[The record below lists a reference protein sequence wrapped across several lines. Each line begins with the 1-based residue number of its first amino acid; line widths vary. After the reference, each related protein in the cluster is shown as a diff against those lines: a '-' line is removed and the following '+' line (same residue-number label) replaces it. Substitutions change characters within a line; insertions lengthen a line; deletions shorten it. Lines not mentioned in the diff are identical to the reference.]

1 MYDASA
7 KIPRVG
13 LLEGHQHFPGNFDS
27 CLEIVSEDFDDI
39 GQFSGK
45 MCMSMGLATVSPQE
59 AERKIKGNL
68 ISHMLLSLHYLILET
83 YSMFAFNN
91 NNIRMANVLKN
102 GFVFLGRCI
111 PSVCSMDDLMYGWYN
126 FLNETQIPQD
136 IYTLYPINCH
146 TADETSK
153 DTKITCLEML

>member
-45 MCMSMGLATVSPQE
+45 MCMSMGLATVSPE
-59 AERKIKGNL
+59 DAEKKIKG
-68 ISHMLLSLHYLILET
+68 
-83 YSMFAFNN
+83 
-91 NNIRMANVLKN
+91 
-102 GFVFLGRCI
+102 
-111 PSVCSMDDLMYGWYN
+111 
-126 FLNETQIPQD
+126 
-136 IYTLYPINCH
+136 
-146 TADETSK
+146 
-153 DTKITCLEML
+153 